1 MPRASQKATWIA
13 GLATAA
19 LIAVPA
25 MAAAQESDDAMRLSG
40 AVRFAADLPSVQL
53 TAPALTFD
61 EAELSLIEDAVADPV
76 QSEPM
81 EADQTGTASAIAWYE
96 RFTIAPSESHAV
108 WGVRQRE
115 FQLQGGD
122 RWGVTFGYS
131 ESDRLPQDFSL
142 DDISAGAFYDF
153 SERFRFGGQL
163 RFTSP
168 EEEIFGEDTERKE
181 PELRFES
188 AFRF

>member
-1 MPRASQKATWIA
+1 MVVIGLGAASMLAMP
-13 GLATAA
+13 AA
-19 LIAVPA
+19 
-25 MAAAQESDDAMRLSG
+25 AAAQESDEAVRLSG
-40 AVRFAADLPSVQL
+40 AVRFSSDLPTVQL
-53 TAPALTFD
+53 TAPTFD
-61 EAELSLIEDAVADPV
+61 FSDESDARSGQVTLTPL
-76 QSEPM
+76 QTEPL
-81 EADQTGTASAIAWYE
+81 EADHSGTASALAWYE
-96 RFTIAPSESHAV
+96 RFTVAPSESYAV

-115 FQLQGGD
+115 FQLQGGN

-131 ESDRLPQDFSL
+131 ESDRQPQDFSL

-153 SERFRFGGQL
+153 SERFRFGGEL

-168 EEEIFGEDTERKE
+168 EEEVFGADTENKE

>member
-1 MPRASQKATWIA
+1 MPRATQKATWIA